1 MDSQTQAAAAAA
13 SSKPKTEVLQLEDI
27 LPGFSDQEDKYRIAV
42 SPRDGSS
49 KDAVAVALF
58 DPPSGNTVT
67 EYDNITLGLKGKRA
81 NPAKAVDFVISSKFV
96 DFEGVEMPE
105 AVRAAHGNWKS
116 FLLNNRKA
124 RPLADSI
131 VGQYVGRCRPKS
143 EAEEA

>member
-1 MDSQTQAAAAAA
+1 MDTQAPAAAAATI
-13 SSKPKTEVLQLEDI
+13 SKKPDVLQLEDI

-49 KDAVAVALF
+49 KDASAIAVF

-81 NPAKAVDFVISSKFV
+81 NPSKAVDFIISTKFI
-96 DFEGVEMPE
+96 DFEGLEMPE
-105 AVRAAHGNWKS
+105 AIRAAHGTWKS

-131 VGQYVGRCRPKS
+131 AGQYVIRCRPKS
-143 EAEEA
+143 EAEES